1 MRAFEVI
8 GYGGNLLSEYSKE
21 QSELFKN
28 YKNLHYFK
36 DVNDINNVYKK
47 ILSKKKQLFK
57 LRQSNKIKIKKHD
70 YFHRAKF
77 ILTNEKI
84 SINK

>member
-1 MRAFEVI
+1 MILIMFI
-8 GYGGNLLSEYSKE
+8 
-21 QSELFKN
+21 
-28 YKNLHYFK
+28 
-36 DVNDINNVYKK
+36 KK

-77 ILTNEKI
+77 ILNNEKI
-84 SINK
+84 FTNK